1 MASFDKAIHPGGEGK
16 IWLKINTKGRRGE
29 ITKSATVYTNDPN
42 QRVVTI
48 RIRARI
54 KVPIYVSSPKIRLYG
69 REKQSVTRV
78 VEIRAEL
85 ERPLI
90 LTPKQF
96 SLGDKLTFQIEEI
109 DKGRRFQIR
118 FKSIPGPP
126 EKYHGFLRLKTNYPE
141 KPEMT
146 IWILGR
152 FLKSG

>member
-1 MASFDKAIHPGGEGK
+1 MASFDEAIHPGGEGR
-16 IWLKINTKGRRGE
+16 IWLKVNTRGRRGE
-29 ITKSATVYTNDPN
+29 ITKSAMVYTNDPM

-48 RIRARI
+48 RITARI
-54 KVPIYVSSPKIRLYG
+54 KVPIYVSSSKIRLYG
-69 REKQSVTRV
+69 RERQSVTRV

-85 ERPLI
+85 DKPLTI
-90 LTPKQF
+90 TPEQF
-96 SLGDKLTFQIEEI
+96 SLGDKLTFKIEEI
-109 DKGRRFQIR
+109 DKGRKFRIR